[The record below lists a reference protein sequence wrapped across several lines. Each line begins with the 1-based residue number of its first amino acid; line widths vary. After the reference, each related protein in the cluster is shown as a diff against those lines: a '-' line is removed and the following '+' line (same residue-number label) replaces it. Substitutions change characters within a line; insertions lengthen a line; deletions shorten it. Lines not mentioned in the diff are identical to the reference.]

1 MLRHE
6 PICVWLTGLSGA
18 GKTTLAGML
27 AHALHQEG
35 HAAYVL
41 DGDRLR
47 TGLNA
52 DLGFTPQD
60 RAENMRRVG
69 QVARLMA
76 DAGLVVIVSLISP
89 FKEDRAKARA
99 LFAPGGFVEVFVDT
113 PLTVCEVRDVK
124 GLYAKAR
131 RGELLSFTG
140 IDSPY
145 EAPEHAEIHLR
156 CDQLTEAQAADQLL
170 VGLRTRI

>member
-1 MLRHE
+1 
-6 PICVWLTGLSGA
+6 
-18 GKTTLAGML
+18 ML
-27 AHALHQEG
+27 AKALQQEG
-35 HAAYVL
+35 RASYVL

-52 DLGFTPQD
+52 DLGFTPED

-69 QVARLMA
+69 HVARLMA

-89 FKEDRAKARA
+89 FKDDRARARA
-99 LFAPGGFVEVFVDT
+99 LFALGEFVEVYVDT
-113 PLTVCEVRDVK
+113 PLTICEVRDVK

-131 RGELLSFTG
+131 RGELVAFTG

-156 CDQLTEAQAADQLL
+156 CDQLTELQAAEQLL
-170 VGLRTRI
+170 AGLRTRI